1 MELTPSGGSGRQT
14 SMQEFL
20 GREGIAMVL
29 TTGTRRQWVLEVR
42 PVTKKYGAGERS
54 LMPQ

>member
-1 MELTPSGGSGRQT
+1 
-14 SMQEFL
+14 MQEFL

-42 PVTKKYGAGERS
+42 PMMKKYGAGERS